1 MNIFSQALKAYK
13 SVHLMARIVI
23 GLIIGTVLALIVPDL
38 TVIEILGELFVRSLK
53 AIAPILV
60 CVLVAASIASSGSGL
75 GKRFR
80 TVIGLYIASM
90 LIAAVVSVS
99 ASLLFPITLQFPT
112 TDAST
117 TDAAPAALG
126 ELFMNIVRQITVN
139 PFVAVSDAQYLS
151 LLFWAIIIGLAMKQ
165 VKAAKAID
173 VVQDFAHAISVVA
186 QWVIQFA
193 PFGVMGLVYN
203 SVSTSGMD
211 IFVTYGKLIALL
223 VACMLIQQMICSPLL
238 MSSLLH
244 KNTYPLMWK
253 CVKGSAVSAFF
264 TRSSAANIPVN
275 MALCE
280 RMKLDKSFYSVS
292 IPLGSTINMDG
303 ATITITIMTLATC
316 HTVGIEVS
324 FINAIVLS
332 ILATIGACGA
342 SGIPGGSLLLIPMA
356 CSLFNIP
363 QDVSMQ
369 VVGIGFIIGVVQDSF
384 ETALNSCGDVMYTA
398 AAEFYDRKKAGK
410 EVNFNPE
417 LSE

>member
-1 MNIFSQALKAYK
+1 MNFFTQIIKAYK
-13 SVHLMARIVI
+13 SVHLMVRIVI
-23 GLIIGTVLALIVPDL
+23 GLIIGTVLALIVPDV
-38 TVIEILGELFVRSLK
+38 TVVQIMGELFVRSLK
-53 AIAPILV
+53 AIAPVLV
-60 CVLVAASIASSGSGL
+60 CVLVASSISQAGSGI
-75 GKRFR
+75 GKRFT
-80 TVIGLYIASM
+80 TVICLYVASM

-99 ASLLFPITLQFPT
+99 ASLMFPITLEFPA

-117 TDAAPAALG
+117 TEAAPAALG
-126 ELFMNIVRQITVN
+126 ELFLNIVRQVTVN
-139 PFVAVSDAQYLS
+139 PFVAVSNAQYLS
-151 LLFWAIIIGLAMKQ
+151 LLFWAIIVGLAMKFTS
-165 VKAAKAID
+165 ANKAID
-173 VVQDFAHAISVVA
+173 VVQDFAKSISLVA

-193 PFGVMGLVYN
+193 PFGVMGLVYT

-223 VACMLIQQMICSPLL
+223 VVCMLIQQMVCSPLL
-238 MSSLLH
+238 MGVLLR
-244 KNTYPLMWK
+244 KNTYPLVWK
-253 CVKGSAVSAFF
+253 CIKGSAVSAFF

-275 MALCE
+275 MTLCK
-280 RMKLDKSFYSVS
+280 RMKLDESFYSVS

-316 HTVGIEVS
+316 HTMGIDVS
-324 FINAIVLS
+324 FVNAIVLS

-398 AAEFYDRKKAGK
+398 AAEFYDRKKSGQPVNMK
-410 EVNFNPE
+410 EI
-417 LSE
+417 